1 MIVYKL
7 TDKDGYTRRGLSGET
22 LWAPGVTR
30 ETSGEGDLCTPGWLH
45 AYEHSILAVLHDPIY
60 GEYGDFARM
69 WKCDTLDGVIKR
81 DGQMKL
87 GTTKLKVIK
96 EVKKPKVTVEQRVA
110 YAIACSLRIY
120 VEESYVMWAEGWLS
134 GKDRTDESAWA
145 AESAFWSAEEAA
157 WAAMWAVRATTWAA
171 AWATTW
177 EAAREAARAAEEATW
192 AVTWAAE
199 SATTWE
205 AMSAARVVAS
215 AAAESASNA
224 AASGISNIDL
234 VDCAREVFL
243 V

>member
-30 ETSGEGDLCTPGWLH
+30 ETSGKGDLCTSGWLH
-45 AYEHSILAVLHDPIY
+45 AYEHPILAVLHDPIH

-96 EVKKPKVTVEQRVA
+96 EVKKPEVTVEQRVA

-134 GKDRTDESAWA
+134 GKNRTYESAKA
-145 AESAFWSAEEAA
+145 AESAFWSAESAA
-157 WAAMWAVRATTWAA
+157 WAEMWAVRAAMWAA
-171 AWATTW
+171 EDAATW
-177 EAAREAARAAEEATW
+177 EAEEAARETTRAARE
-192 AVTWAAE
+192 
-199 SATTWE
+199 TTR
-205 AMSAARVVAS
+205 AARETAS
-215 AAAESASNA
+215 E
-224 AASGISNIDL
+224 ISNLDL